1 MANKIIHKHSSVITD
16 DKAKLPLA
24 SQLEYGELAINY
36 AEGVE
41 TISMKNSANEII
53 EFKSKEYFDKIIVEN
68 EYVTASALL
77 NLDTRL
83 KTIENGSLDLD
94 DTYVSKETFEEFTTT
109 NTNAIKALNDSISNL
124 DNAYASKETFEE
136 FTTTNASTINTLV
149 NSINEINTH
158 IEENELVTTAALT
171 DLDYRIKTIE
181 DNNDGLG
188 EKYTSKTDFDDYVA
202 TSSDAI
208 KALDTLITESNER
221 FDSIIIENEYVTASA
236 LTNINNRLKNVE
248 NSIDGGL
255 GDVDLTIYA
264 TNESVDTK
272 LSNLVDSAPTTLDTL
287 GELATALKNNKD
299 IVTVLESSIA
309 SKQNIISDIE
319 TIRSNASKGATAVQ
333 PTSLAAIATTGSYN
347 DLINKPAIPSEV
359 TEATVS
365 GWGFTKNTGTYSKPG
380 SGIPKTDLSS
390 DIQTSLGKAD
400 TALQTI
406 PDEYITNTELTAKGY
421 ITANEVNNKIDDCV
435 NKTDYNA
442 KISSIEDKIISSV
455 DGLASEEYVDT
466 KFNEVFQ
473 NVSNGKFLIA
483 SAITD
488 KGIYASDDETF
499 QELSD
504 KIDLIKVAPPGT
516 NIVGYVDEQN
526 DIYLS
531 LSDLE
536 NGTYDLRYEDYNGI
550 LTDFYDIGTVEVK
563 E

>member
-1 MANKIIHKHSSVITD
+1 M
-16 DKAKLPLA
+16 
-24 SQLEYGELAINY
+24 
-36 AEGVE
+36 
-41 TISMKNSANEII
+41 
-53 EFKSKEYFDKIIVEN
+53 
-68 EYVTASALL
+68 
-77 NLDTRL
+77 
-83 KTIENGSLDLD
+83 
-94 DTYVSKETFEEFTTT
+94 
-109 NTNAIKALNDSISNL
+109 